1 MHHKIPKVALLDNHD
16 SFIHNIVHE
25 VAVCNCEWRLFL
37 HDQTS
42 VNDIL
47 DYEPT
52 HIILGPVR
60 SPQDAHVMIGLI
72 KETAHRIPLLESVLD
87 TKHSECSLEPSWDM
101 PKQFVMENRTPLPIQ
116 VPISLQIYPLQHKL
130 SLSLLT
136 HSFSSR
142 KPWSPW
148 LRVLM
153 TRYKHSNIRG
163 YLYLECSSIPRVFYR
178 VN

>member
-42 VNDIL
+42 VNDIF
-47 DYEPT
+47 DHEPT

-60 SPQDAHVMIGLI
+60 RSQDAHVMIGLI
-72 KETAHRIPLLESVLD
+72 KETAHRIPILESVLD
-87 TKHSECSLEPSWDM
+87 TKHWSVLWSQVGTCPNSLSWKPD
-101 PKQFVMENRTPLPIQ
+101 TITHTGTD
-116 VPISLQIYPLQHKL
+116 ILQIYPLQHNL
-130 SLSLLT
+130 VAITPYTFTSRNLVTLAT
-136 HSFSSR
+136 SSDDT
-142 KPWSPW
+142 
-148 LRVLM
+148 M
-153 TRYKHSNIRG
+153 KHSNIRG
-163 YLYLECSSIPRVFYR
+163 YLYLSVVPTRVFYR